1 MEFEKRKK
9 ITIDFW
15 LIGIVIVLMI
25 FGLLML
31 ANATGFPET
40 PEGSNWLQYFADMNK
55 SFIGK
60 HALWFGLGCVLAVVI
75 AWFDYRIYGELS
87 IFLYALALIMLM
99 AVVIFGEDVFGQKR
113 LKIPGT
119 KMEVQP
125 SEVSKIA
132 LIVTL
137 AWDLAKKEKGIQ
149 KLGELIL
156 ILIKVMI
163 PLVLILMQPDLGTAL
178 VYIFI
183 TAILLI
189 ASGTNKILLG
199 LLTGAGVVAVIPL
212 WTFIFNDTQ
221 KTRILS
227 FLDPTM
233 DPLGSGYNVI
243 HSKTAIGSGQLAG
256 KGFFNP
262 SALSQLNYIP
272 VQESD
277 FIFAVTGETLG
288 FWWSALII
296 LIFAAL
302 ILRMMMLAHKT
313 QDKFGSYL
321 IIGVAA
327 MMFFHIFENIGMS
340 IGLMP
345 VTGIPLPFFSYGGSS
360 MITNMLGIGLVE
372 GVYLRH
378 KRRRI

>member
-1 MEFEKRKK
+1 MEFDKRKK

-15 LIGIVIVLMI
+15 LIGIVIVLMF

-31 ANATGFPET
+31 ANATGFPNT
-40 PEGSNWLQYFADMNK
+40 PEGSNWLQYFADMDK
-55 SFIGK
+55 SYIGK
-60 HALWFGLGCVLAVVI
+60 HALWFGIGCVLAVVV
-75 AWFDYRIYGELS
+75 AWFDYKIYGQLS
-87 IFLYALALIMLM
+87 IFLYALALMMLL
-99 AVVIFGEDVFGQKR
+99 AVNIFGENVYGQKR

-119 KMEVQP
+119 TMEVQP
-125 SEVSKIA
+125 SEVAKIA

-137 AWDLAKKEKGIQ
+137 AWDLSKKERGIR
-149 KLGELIL
+149 KIGELL
-156 ILIKVMI
+156 FVLVKVMI

-183 TAILLI
+183 TAAMLV
-189 ASGTNKILLG
+189 ASGTRGILLG
-199 LLTGAGVVAVIPL
+199 LLTGAGVLAVIPM
-212 WTFIFNDTQ
+212 WTFVFEDPQ
-221 KTRILS
+221 KTRILT
-227 FLDPTM
+227 FLDPSL

-243 HSKTAIGSGQLAG
+243 HSKTAIGSGQMTG

-272 VQESD
+272 VQRSD

-288 FWWSALII
+288 FWWSSVII
-296 LIFAAL
+296 LVFAAL
-302 ILRMMMLAHKT
+302 ILRMMILAHRT
-313 QDKFGSYL
+313 HDRFGSFL
-321 IIGVAA
+321 IIGVAS

-360 MITNMLGIGLVE
+360 MITNMIGIGLVE

-378 KRRRI
+378 KRRRA

>member
-1 MEFEKRKK
+1 MEFDKRKK

-15 LIGIVIVLMI
+15 LIGIVVVLMF

-31 ANATGFPET
+31 ANATGFPDS
-40 PEGSNWLQYFADMNK
+40 PEGSNWLQYFADMEK
-55 SFIGK
+55 SSIGR
-60 HALWFGLGCVLAVVI
+60 HSLWFGLGCVLAVIV
-75 AWFDYRIYGELS
+75 AWFDYKLYGELS
-87 IFLYALALIMLM
+87 IFLYALSLIMLL
-99 AVVIFGEDVFGQKR
+99 AVVIFGTDNYGQKR
-113 LKIPGT
+113 LEIT
-119 KMEVQP
+119 DSIEVQP

-137 AWDLAKKEKGIQ
+137 AWDLSKKERGIQ
-149 KLGELIL
+149 KIGELL
-156 ILIKVMI
+156 FVLLKVMI

-199 LLTGAGVVAVIPL
+199 LLTASGVIAVIPMWNL
-212 WTFIFNDTQ
+212 VFTESQ
-221 KTRILS
+221 KTRILT
-227 FLDPTM
+227 FLDPSL

-243 HSKTAIGSGQLAG
+243 HSKTAIGSGQMAG

-288 FWWSALII
+288 FWWTSLII
-296 LIFAAL
+296 IVFAAL
-302 ILRMMMLAHKT
+302 ILRMMILAHRT
-313 QDKFGSYL
+313 PDKFGSYL
-321 IIGVAA
+321 IMGVAA

-340 IGLMP
+340 IGIMP

-360 MITNMLGIGLVE
+360 MITNMIGIGLVE

-378 KRRRI
+378 KRRRV

>member
-9 ITIDFW
+9 LTIDFW
-15 LIGIVIVLMI
+15 LIGIVIILMI
-25 FGLLML
+25 FGLFML
-31 ANATGFPET
+31 ANATGFPKT
-40 PEGSNWLQYFADMNK
+40 AEGSNWLQYFSDMNK

-60 HALWFGLGCVLAVVI
+60 HALWFGLGSVLAVVV
-75 AWFDYRIYGELS
+75 AWFDYKIYGSLS
-87 IFLYALALIMLM
+87 VFLYALALIMLM
-99 AVVIFGEDVFGQKR
+99 AVVIFGNDVYGQKR
-113 LKIPGT
+113 LVIKGT
-119 KMEVQP
+119 GVEVQP

-137 AWDLAKKEKGIQ
+137 AWDLSKKERGIQ
-149 KLGELIL
+149 KLGELL
-156 ILIKVMI
+156 LVLVKVMI
-163 PLVLILMQPDLGTAL
+163 PLVLILLQPDLGTAL

-183 TAILLI
+183 TAIMLI
-189 ASGTNKILLG
+189 ASGTNKTLLG
-199 LLTGAGVVAVIPL
+199 LLTASGVLAVIPM
-212 WTFIFNDTQ
+212 WTLVFKDAQ
-221 KTRILS
+221 KTRILT
-227 FLDPTM
+227 FLDPSL

-243 HSKTAIGSGQLAG
+243 HSKTAIGSGQLFG

-262 SALSQLNYIP
+262 SALSQLSYIP

-296 LIFAAL
+296 LVFAAL
-302 ILRMMMLAHKT
+302 IIRIMILASRTH
-313 QDKFGSYL
+313 DKFGSYL
-321 IIGVAA
+321 IVGVAA

-378 KRRRI
+378 KRRRV

>member
-1 MEFEKRKK
+1 MEFDKRKK

-15 LIGIVIVLMI
+15 LIGIVVVLMF
-25 FGLLML
+25 FGILML
-31 ANATGFPET
+31 SNATGKSNLPQ
-40 PEGSNWLQYFADMNK
+40 GSTWLQYFADMNK
-55 SFIGK
+55 SYIAK
-60 HALWFGLGCVLAVVI
+60 HALWFGIGCVLAVVV
-75 AWFDYRIYGELS
+75 AWFDYKIYGELS
-87 IFLYALALIMLM
+87 IFLYALSLIMLM
-99 AVVIFGEDVFGQKR
+99 AVVIFGTKQYGQKR
-113 LKIPGT
+113 LEIT
-119 KMEVQP
+119 DSFEVQP

-137 AWDLAKKEKGIQ
+137 AWDLSKKERGIQ

-156 ILIKVMI
+156 VLVKVMI

-183 TAILLI
+183 TAIMLV
-189 ASGTNKILLG
+189 ATGTKGILLG
-199 LLTGAGVVAVIPL
+199 LLTGAGILAVIPM
-212 WTFIFNDTQ
+212 WTLVFNDSQ
-221 KTRILS
+221 KTRILT
-227 FLDPTM
+227 FLDPSL

-243 HSKTAIGSGQLAG
+243 HSKTAIGSGQLLG

-277 FIFAVTGETLG
+277 FIFAVTGETVG

-296 LIFAAL
+296 LVFAFL
-302 ILRMMMLAHKT
+302 IIRMMMLAHRT
-313 QDKFGSYL
+313 HDKFGSYL
-321 IIGVAA
+321 IVGVAA
-327 MMFFHIFENIGMS
+327 MMFFHVFENVGMAIG
-340 IGLMP
+340 IMP

>member
-15 LIGIVIVLMI
+15 LIGIVLVLMV

-40 PEGSNWLQYFADMNK
+40 VEGSTWLQYFADMNK
-55 SFIGK
+55 FFIGR
-60 HALWFGLGCVLAVVI
+60 HALWFGLGCVLAVIV
-75 AWFDYRIYGELS
+75 AWFDYKIYGELA
-87 IFLYALALIMLM
+87 ILIYAVALVMLI
-99 AVVIFGEDVFGQKR
+99 AVVVFGEKVYGQKR
-113 LKIPGT
+113 LQLGPI
-119 KMEVQP
+119 EVQP
-125 SEVSKIA
+125 SEVAKIA

-137 AWDLAKKEKGIQ
+137 AWDLSKKERGIQ
-149 KLGELIL
+149 KIGELII
-156 ILIKVMI
+156 ILVKVMI

-183 TAILLI
+183 TAIMLV

-199 LLTGAGVVAVIPL
+199 ILSGVGIAAVVPMWL
-212 WTFIFNDTQ
+212 FIFEDTQ
-221 KTRILS
+221 KTRILT
-227 FLDPTM
+227 FLDPSL

-243 HSKTAIGSGQLAG
+243 HSKTAIGSGQLLG
-256 KGFFNP
+256 KGFFNT

-277 FIFAVTGETLG
+277 FIFAVTGETVG
-288 FWWSALII
+288 FWWSAVII
-296 LIFAAL
+296 LVFAAL
-302 ILRMMMLAHKT
+302 IIRMMVLANRT

-327 MMFFHIFENIGMS
+327 MMFFHIFENVGMS

-360 MITNMLGIGLVE
+360 MMANMIGIGLVQ

>member
-1 MEFEKRKK
+1 MEFDKRKK

-15 LIGIVIVLMI
+15 LIGIVVVLMF

-31 ANATGFPET
+31 ANATGFPES
-40 PEGSNWLQYFADMNK
+40 PENSNWLQYFADMEK
-55 SFIGK
+55 SSIGR
-60 HALWFGLGCVLAVVI
+60 HSLWFGLGCVLAVIV
-75 AWFDYRIYGELS
+75 AWFDYKLYGELS
-87 IFLYALALIMLM
+87 IFLYALSLIMLL
-99 AVVIFGEDVFGQKR
+99 AVVIFGTDNYGQKR
-113 LKIPGT
+113 LEIT
-119 KMEVQP
+119 DSIEVQP

-137 AWDLAKKEKGIQ
+137 AWDLSKKERGIQ
-149 KLGELIL
+149 KIGELL
-156 ILIKVMI
+156 FVLLKVMI

-199 LLTGAGVVAVIPL
+199 LLTASGVIAVIPMWNL
-212 WTFIFNDTQ
+212 VFTESQ
-221 KTRILS
+221 KTRILT
-227 FLDPTM
+227 FLDPSL

-243 HSKTAIGSGQLAG
+243 HSKTAIGSGQMAG

-288 FWWSALII
+288 FWWTSLII
-296 LIFAAL
+296 IVFAAL
-302 ILRMMMLAHKT
+302 VLRMMILAHRT
-313 QDKFGSYL
+313 PDKFGSYL

-340 IGLMP
+340 IGIMP

-360 MITNMLGIGLVE
+360 MITNMIGIGLVE

-378 KRRRI
+378 KRRRV

>member
-1 MEFEKRKK
+1 MEFDKRKK

-15 LIGIVIVLMI
+15 LIGIVVILMF

-31 ANATGFPET
+31 ANATGFPDS
-40 PEGSNWLQYFADMNK
+40 PEGSNWLQYFADMDK
-55 SFIGK
+55 SSIGR
-60 HALWFGLGCVLAVVI
+60 HSLWFGLGCVLAVIV
-75 AWFDYRIYGELS
+75 AWFDYKLYGELS
-87 IFLYALALIMLM
+87 IFLYALSLIMLL
-99 AVVIFGEDVFGQKR
+99 AVVIFGTDNYGQKR
-113 LKIPGT
+113 LEIT
-119 KMEVQP
+119 ESIEVQP

-137 AWDLAKKEKGIQ
+137 AWDLSKKERGIQ
-149 KLGELIL
+149 KIGELIL
-156 ILIKVMI
+156 VLVKVMI

-183 TAILLI
+183 TAVLLI

-199 LLTGAGVVAVIPL
+199 LLTASGVIAVIPMWNL
-212 WTFIFNDTQ
+212 VFNESQ
-221 KTRILS
+221 KTRILT
-227 FLDPTM
+227 FLDPSL

-243 HSKTAIGSGQLAG
+243 HSKTAIGSGQMLG

-288 FWWSALII
+288 FWWTSLII
-296 LIFAAL
+296 IVFAAL
-302 ILRMMMLAHKT
+302 ILRMMILARRT
-313 QDKFGSYL
+313 PDKFGSYL

-327 MMFFHIFENIGMS
+327 MMFFHIFENVGMS
-340 IGLMP
+340 IGIMP

-360 MITNMLGIGLVE
+360 MITNMIGIGLVE

-378 KRRRI
+378 KRRRV

>member
-1 MEFEKRKK
+1 MEFDKRKK

-15 LIGIVIVLMI
+15 LIGIVLVLMV

-31 ANATGFPET
+31 SNATGFPDT

-55 SFIGK
+55 SYIGK
-60 HALWFGLGCVLAVVI
+60 HALWFGLGCVLAVVV
-75 AWFDYRIYGELS
+75 AWFDYKIYGELS
-87 IFLYALALIMLM
+87 VFLYALALLMLL
-99 AVVIFGEDVFGQKR
+99 AVVIFGQDDYGQKR
-113 LKIPGT
+113 LELGASGI
-119 KMEVQP
+119 EVQP

-137 AWDLAKKEKGIQ
+137 AWDLSKKERGIR
-149 KLGELIL
+149 KLSELFL
-156 ILIKVMI
+156 VLVKVMI

-178 VYIFI
+178 VYIFM
-183 TAILLI
+183 TAAMLV
-189 ASGTNKILLG
+189 ASGTRGILLG
-199 LLTGAGVVAVIPL
+199 LLTGAGVLAVIPM
-212 WTFIFNDTQ
+212 WSFVFKDAQ
-221 KTRILS
+221 KTRILT
-227 FLDPTM
+227 FLDPSL

-288 FWWSALII
+288 FWWSAVII
-296 LIFAAL
+296 LVFATL
-302 ILRMMMLAHKT
+302 ILRMMILAHRT

-321 IIGVAA
+321 IIGVAS

-360 MITNMLGIGLVE
+360 MITNMIGIGLVE